1 MCGIAGYFSDT
12 PITRDRIDQITLAL
26 SQRGPDAHHIKSWNN
41 EWQASDTACNA
52 LIHTRLSIRD
62 LRSIADQPMSN
73 EDESIWICY
82 NGEVYGWEPIK
93 EELISMGFSFK
104 THSDTEFILH
114 AYEAWGIEMISRL
127 RGMFAIAIVDIR
139 TQKAYLVRDRLGL
152 KPIVYHHSAN
162 IFAFSSTIRGLI
174 PALSDDA
181 LKPSAQGIDAY
192 LTHRYIPAPLT
203 ILDSAYRL
211 ENGHYLEYNLAS
223 GDLHK
228 HRYWEPEP
236 KPGDWPATLDESIDL
251 RTVSD
256 RPVGL
261 FLSGGIDST
270 VLASRLTHEGH
281 ASQLTAFTARFSG
294 SSMDE
299 SEVAVETA
307 NALGIEHNIV
317 EIPKD
322 ISNEQFSR
330 IVSDL
335 DDPFADPSSFPMWF
349 LSAEASRHVKV
360 VLSGDGGDEV
370 FAGYKRY
377 NKHLRSSWR
386 KKIKLPGTPFT
397 QIKGKLGKI
406 HSEMTSTWQ
415 EAYALRFS
423 GFTPAMRSQILN
435 QTPSKTVYWRDLDLA
450 ENLESGLEQLLTI
463 DMANYLPE
471 YILRKGDLCGMA
483 HGLELR
489 CPLLDHELYQKFI
502 AMPAD
507 IRFSTPPKQALL
519 PYSSPREEVFKIK
532 KRGFNPP
539 LSHWLLNC
547 WKERY
552 EGLGVRLHSRSDGII
567 NPAGVNHIITQ
578 YQAGQH
584 KLAEQVLQ
592 LLILDESLEGIFRK
606 RSEST
611 TKN

>member
-1 MCGIAGYFSDT
+1 MCGIAGFFGST
-12 PITRDRIDQITLAL
+12 PVARNHIDQITSALA
-26 SQRGPDAHHIKSWNN
+26 QRGPDAMHVMGWNKQ
-41 EWQASDTACNA
+41 WQTSDTPSNA

-62 LRSIADQPMSN
+62 LRSVADQPMSN
-73 EDESIWICY
+73 DGGNVWICF
-82 NGEVYGWEPIK
+82 NGEVYGWEPLK
-93 EELISMGFSFK
+93 DELISRGFQFK

-127 RGMFAIAIVDIR
+127 RGMFAIVIVDIKK
-139 TQKAYLVRDRLGL
+139 QKSYLIRDRIGL
-152 KPIVYHHSAN
+152 KPLVYHHSTER
-162 IFAFSSTIRGLI
+162 FAFSSTIRGLI
-174 PALSDDA
+174 PALPDDA
-181 LKPSAQGIDAY
+181 IKPSAQGIDAY

-211 ENGHYLEYNLAS
+211 ENGHYLEYDLNT
-223 GDLHK
+223 GDLQK
-228 HRYWEPEP
+228 HRYWTPEP
-236 KPGDWPATLDESIDL
+236 KPGNWTTTLDESIAL

-270 VLASRLTHEGH
+270 VLASCLAHEGH

-299 SEVAVETA
+299 SEVAAETA
-307 NALGIEHNIV
+307 KALAIDHNIV
-317 EIPKD
+317 EIPQD
-322 ISNEQFSR
+322 ISNEQFSK

-335 DDPFADPSSFPMWF
+335 DDPFADPSSFPMWY
-349 LSAEASRHVKV
+349 LSAEASKHVKV
-360 VLSGDGGDEV
+360 VLGGDGGDEI

-377 NKHLRSSWR
+377 QKHLRSSWR
-386 KKIKLPGTPFT
+386 KSIKIPGNPFT
-397 QIKGKLGKI
+397 KLKGKPGKI
-406 HSEMTSTWQ
+406 YSEMTSTWQ

-435 QTPSKTVYWRDLDLA
+435 ETPSEIVYWRDLDIA
-450 ENLESGLEQLLTI
+450 KNQETGLEQLLSI

-489 CPLLDHELYQKFI
+489 CPLLDHELYQQFI
-502 AMPAD
+502 AMPD
-507 IRFSTPPKQALL
+507 DERFTTPAKQALL

-552 EGLGVRLHSRSDGII
+552 QGLGDRLHNSSNGII
-567 NPAGVNHIITQ
+567 NPEGVNHIIAQ
-578 YQAGQH
+578 YLAGQN

-592 LLILDESLEGIFRK
+592 LLILDETLQGLFQN
-606 RSEST
+606 T
-611 TKN
+611 PNP

>member
-1 MCGIAGYFSDT
+1 MCGIAGFFGST
-12 PITRDRIDQITLAL
+12 PVARNHIDQITSALA
-26 SQRGPDAHHIKSWNN
+26 QRGPDAMHVMGWN
-41 EWQASDTACNA
+41 EQWQTSDTPSNA

-62 LRSIADQPMSN
+62 LRSVADQPMSN
-73 EDESIWICY
+73 DSGNVWICY
-82 NGEVYGWEPIK
+82 NGEVYGWESLK
-93 EELISMGFSFK
+93 DELISRGFQFK

-114 AYEAWGIEMISRL
+114 AYEAWGIDMISRL
-127 RGMFAIAIVDIR
+127 RGMFAIAIVDIQK
-139 TQKAYLVRDRLGL
+139 QKAYLIRDRIGL
-152 KPIVYHHSAN
+152 KPLVYHHSTER
-162 IFAFSSTIRGLI
+162 FAFSSTIRGLI
-174 PALSDDA
+174 PALSDNEIR
-181 LKPSAQGIDAY
+181 PSAQGIDAY

-211 ENGHYLEYNLAS
+211 ENGHYLEY
-223 GDLHK
+223 DLKTGGLQK
-228 HRYWEPEP
+228 HRYWTPEP
-236 KPGDWPATLDESIDL
+236 KPGNWPATLDESIAL

-270 VLASRLTHEGH
+270 VLASRLAHEGH

-299 SEVAVETA
+299 SEVAAETA
-307 NALGIEHNIV
+307 KALAIDHNIV
-317 EIPKD
+317 EIPQD
-322 ISNEQFSR
+322 ISNEQFSK

-335 DDPFADPSSFPMWF
+335 DDPFADPSSFPMWY
-349 LSAEASRHVKV
+349 LSAEASKHVKV
-360 VLSGDGGDEV
+360 VLGGDGGDEI

-377 NKHLRSSWR
+377 QKHLRSSWR
-386 KKIKLPGTPFT
+386 KKVKLPGAPFT
-397 QIKGKLGKI
+397 QVQGKLGKI
-406 HSEMTSTWQ
+406 YSEMTSTWQ

-435 QTPSKTVYWRDLDLA
+435 ETPSEIVYWRDLDLA
-450 ENLESGLEQLLTI
+450 NEQETDLEQLLAI
-463 DMANYLPE
+463 DMSNYLPE

-489 CPLLDHELYQKFI
+489 CPLLDHELYQQFI
-502 AMPAD
+502 AMPD
-507 IRFSTPPKQALL
+507 GERFTTPAKQALL

-552 EGLGVRLHSRSDGII
+552 QGLGDRLHTSSNGIM
-567 NPAGVNHIITQ
+567 NSAGINHIITQ
-578 YQAGQH
+578 YLGGQN

-592 LLILDESLEGIFRK
+592 LLILDETLQELFQN
-606 RSEST
+606 T
-611 TKN
+611 PNP